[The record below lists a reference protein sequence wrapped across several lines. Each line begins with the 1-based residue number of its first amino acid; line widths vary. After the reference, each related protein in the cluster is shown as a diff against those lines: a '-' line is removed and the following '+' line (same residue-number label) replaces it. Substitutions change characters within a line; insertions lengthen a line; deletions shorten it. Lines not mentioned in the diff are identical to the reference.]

1 MRAESGAPL
10 PVSPLVED
18 VDHAVM
24 TPMTLRRVLTTV
36 AVGTVTVLVPLPA
49 GAIGPG
55 SDPSGQY
62 HWITECAAS
71 PNDGLIQITNLS
83 TSVGNITG
91 YAPNVVM
98 VLAPGQTGLL
108 GHGAPSGFPPE
119 DVQWR
124 LGLGGFSEAPTVV
137 DSGTFAD
144 CDGSAAVSRAAG
156 GDRYATAAAVSQR
169 FFTAPVPVAYI
180 ATGTNFPDALAAGP
194 AAGSL
199 GGPVLLTRPTA
210 LPGATIA
217 ELQRLQPGRI
227 VVLGG
232 ASAVSAAVL
241 ADLANYTTGA
251 VTRIAGA
258 DRYSTAAQL
267 SAATFQPG
275 VPVAYVAFGGN
286 FPDALAGGPAAGSQ
300 GGPVLLTRSDA
311 LPPVTLSELQRLQ
324 PARSV
329 VLGNPTVVSEA
340 IVTALG
346 AIAPVSRAGGA
357 NRFATAVATSADAF
371 STGVSHV
378 FLATG
383 TNYPDALAGV
393 SPAAMA
399 DSPLLLTQPTC
410 IPAVVQAEIDRLA
423 PANIILLGGENVL
436 SAAVASRTTC

>member
-1 MRAESGAPL
+1 
-10 PVSPLVED
+10 
-18 VDHAVM
+18 
-24 TPMTLRRVLTTV
+24 MTLRRVPTAV
-36 AVGTVTVLVPLPA
+36 AVGTVAVLVPLPTA
-49 GAIGPG
+49 AIGPG

-62 HWITECAAS
+62 HWITECAAV
-71 PNDGLIQITNLS
+71 PNEGLIEVTNLA
-83 TSVGNITG
+83 TSAGNITM
-91 YAPNVVM
+91 YAPGVWG
-98 VLAPGQTGLL
+98 VLTPGQTSIL
-108 GHGAPSGFPPE
+108 GYQAAPGTPPA
-119 DVQWR
+119 DVGWWI
-124 LGLGGFSEAPTVV
+124 GLGGFSENPTIV
-137 DSGTFAD
+137 DSGNFGE

-156 GDRYATAAAVSQR
+156 GDRYATAAAVSQQ
-169 FFTAPVPVAYI
+169 FFPAPVPVAYV

-194 AAGSL
+194 AAGAL

-232 ASAVSAAVL
+232 AGAVSAAVL
-241 ADLANYTTGA
+241 ADLANYTAGD

-258 DRYSTAAQL
+258 DRYSTAAQV

-275 VPVAYVAFGGN
+275 VPVAYVAYGGN

-324 PARSV
+324 PARIV
-329 VLGNPTVVSEA
+329 VLGNPNVVSDA
-340 IVTALG
+340 IVTQLG

-383 TNYPDALAGV
+383 ANYPDALAGV
-393 SPAAMA
+393 SPAAIA

-436 SAAVASRTTC
+436 SAAVANRTTC